1 MKSDSINTY
10 FFIGIGGVGMS
21 ALARFCFHSGHK
33 VYGHDKAQSDIT
45 NALTREGIRIYYSDS
60 LNALPIFL
68 LSKDIKVVYSAAIEL
83 NHPQLSFYLQQG
95 NQVMK
100 RSEFLA
106 SICNNNRTLAV
117 AGTHGKTT
125 TSLILTHLFS
135 ETKQLFTSLTGG
147 FFNGYE
153 SNLIKTGSETFIVE
167 ADEYDRSFLQLYPTL
182 ACITS
187 IEPDHLDIY
196 KTKKEF
202 LEAFIQFSNQVDK
215 ELIISHGLPFNGI
228 TYGID
233 VSADYQAKKLKKIKN
248 GYRFDLNTPNDKYKD
263 VCLNLVGSHNVSNAL
278 AAIAIAEQSGL
289 NTGDFLD
296 ALENFP
302 GVYRR
307 MNIYRWNES
316 IIIDDYAHHP
326 SEIQSVYNT
335 IINFYPF
342 HKNCVV
348 FQPHLFSRTRDF
360 MKEFSVALS
369 MFDEIILLDIY
380 PAREIPIEG
389 INSKIL
395 LNNISKRKKSF
406 ISKTKI
412 KSALEESDAKIF
424 AILGAGD
431 IGLELKKLK
440 LEKIDNE
447 QE

>member
-1 MKSDSINTY
+1 MKSNSINTY

-21 ALARFCFHSGHK
+21 ALARFCFHFGHK

-45 NALTREGIRIYYSDS
+45 NALTREGIRIIYDESI
-60 LNALPIFL
+60 NALPKFL
-68 LSKDIKVVYSAAIEL
+68 LSQDIKVVYSAAIEL
-83 NHPQLSFYLQQG
+83 NHSQLSFFLRQG
-95 NQVMK
+95 NEVIK

-106 SICNNNRTLAV
+106 SLCNDKKTLAV

-125 TSLILTHLFS
+125 TSLILTHFFS
-135 ETKQLFTSLTGG
+135 ETEQLFTSLTGG
-147 FFNGYE
+147 FLNGND

-196 KTKKEF
+196 KTKNEF
-202 LEAFIQFSNQVDK
+202 LKAFIQFSNQVDK
-215 ELIISHGLPFNGI
+215 ELIISHGLPFNGL
-228 TYGID
+228 TFGID
-233 VSADYQAKKLKKIKN
+233 VSADYQATKLKRTKL
-248 GYRFDLNTPNDKYKD
+248 GYRFDLKTPYDKYKD
-263 VCLNLVGSHNVSNAL
+263 IYLNLIGSHNVSNAL

-289 NTGDFLD
+289 SANEFLD
-296 ALENFP
+296 TLENFP

-307 MNIYRWNES
+307 MNIYRWNDS

-335 IINFYPF
+335 IRSFYPTYQ
-342 HKNCVV
+342 NCVI
-348 FQPHLFSRTRDF
+348 FQPHLYSRTRDF
-360 MKEFSVALS
+360 MKEFSRVLS
-369 MFDEIILLDIY
+369 MFDEVILLDIY

-389 INSKIL
+389 INSKTL
-395 LNNISKRKKSF
+395 LNNISTRKKRF
-406 ISKTKI
+406 MSKTKI

-431 IGLELKKLK
+431 IGLEFKNLNL
-440 LEKIDNE
+440 LTTR
-447 QE
+447 Q

>member
-1 MKSDSINTY
+1 MKSNSINTY

-21 ALARFCFHSGHK
+21 ALARFCFHYGHK

-45 NALTREGIRIYYSDS
+45 NALIREGIRIIYDESI
-60 LNALPIFL
+60 NALPKFL
-68 LSKDIKVVYSAAIEL
+68 LSQDIKVVYSAAIEL
-83 NHPQLSFYLQQG
+83 DHSQLSFFLRQG
-95 NQVMK
+95 NEVMK

-106 SICNNNRTLAV
+106 SLCNDKKTLAV

-125 TSLILTHLFS
+125 TSLILTHFFS
-135 ETKQLFTSLTGG
+135 ETEQLFTSLTGG
-147 FFNGYE
+147 FLNGND

-196 KTKKEF
+196 KTKNEF
-202 LEAFIQFSNQVDK
+202 LKAFIQFSNQVDK
-215 ELIISHGLPFNGI
+215 ELIISHGLPFNGL
-228 TYGID
+228 TFGID
-233 VSADYQAKKLKKIKN
+233 VSADYQATKLKRTKL
-248 GYRFDLNTPNDKYKD
+248 GYRFDLKTPYDKYKD
-263 VCLNLVGSHNVSNAL
+263 IYLNLIGSHNVSNAL

-289 NTGDFLD
+289 SANEFLD
-296 ALENFP
+296 TLENFP

-335 IINFYPF
+335 IRNFYPTYQ
-342 HKNCVV
+342 NCVI
-348 FQPHLFSRTRDF
+348 FQPHLYSRTRDF
-360 MKEFSVALS
+360 MKEFSRVLS
-369 MFDEIILLDIY
+369 MFDEVILLDIY

-389 INSKIL
+389 INSKTL
-395 LNNISKRKKSF
+395 LNNISTRKKRF
-406 ISKTKI
+406 MSKTKI

-431 IGLELKKLK
+431 IGLEFKNLNL
-440 LEKIDNE
+440 LTTR
-447 QE
+447 Q

>member
-21 ALARFCFHSGHK
+21 ALARFCFHSGYK
-33 VYGHDKAQSDIT
+33 VYGHDKTRSDIT
-45 NALTREGIRIYYSDS
+45 SALTCEGIQIIFGDS
-60 LNALPIFL
+60 LNALPKFL
-68 LSKDIKVVYSAAIEL
+68 LSEDVKVVYSAAIGL
-83 NHPQLSFYLQQG
+83 NHSQLSFYLRQG
-95 NQVMK
+95 NEVMK

-106 SICNNNRTLAV
+106 SLCKNKKTLAV

-125 TSLILTHLFS
+125 TSLILTHFFS

-147 FFNGYE
+147 FLNGNE

-167 ADEYDRSFLQLYPTL
+167 ADEYDRSFLQLHPTL

-202 LEAFIQFSNQVDK
+202 LKAFIQFSNQVDK
-215 ELIISHGLPFNGI
+215 ELIVSHGLPFNGI
-228 TYGID
+228 TFGID
-233 VSADYQAKKLKKIKN
+233 VSADYQAEKLKKIKH
-248 GYRFDLNTPNDKYKD
+248 GYRFDLKTPNEKYKD
-263 VCLNLVGSHNVSNAL
+263 ICINLIGKHNVSNAL

-289 NTGDFLD
+289 NTDEFLD
-296 ALENFP
+296 TLENFP

-307 MNIYRWNES
+307 MNVYRWNES

-335 IINFYPF
+335 IRSFYPTY
-342 HKNCVV
+342 KNCVV
-348 FQPHLFSRTRDF
+348 FQPHLYSRTRDF
-360 MKEFSVALS
+360 MKEFSRALS
-369 MFDEIILLDIY
+369 MFDEVILLDIY

-389 INSKIL
+389 ISSNVL
-395 LNNISKRKKSF
+395 LKNISKRKKLS

-412 KSALEESDAKIF
+412 KSALQESNAKIF

-431 IGLELKKLK
+431 IGLELKKLN
-440 LEKIDNE
+440 LEKIR
-447 QE
+447 

>member
-1 MKSDSINTY
+1 MKSNSINTY

-21 ALARFCFHSGHK
+21 ALARFCFHFGHK

-45 NALTREGIRIYYSDS
+45 NALTREGIRIIYDESI
-60 LNALPIFL
+60 NALPKFL
-68 LSKDIKVVYSAAIEL
+68 LSQDIKVVYSAAIEL
-83 NHPQLSFYLQQG
+83 NHSQLSFFLRQG
-95 NQVMK
+95 NEVIK

-106 SICNNNRTLAV
+106 SLCNDKKTLAV

-125 TSLILTHLFS
+125 TSLILTHFFS
-135 ETKQLFTSLTGG
+135 ETEQLFTSLTGG
-147 FFNGYE
+147 FLNGND

-196 KTKKEF
+196 KTKNEF
-202 LEAFIQFSNQVDK
+202 LKAFIQFSNQVDE
-215 ELIISHGLPFNGI
+215 ELIISYGLPFNGL
-228 TYGID
+228 TFGID
-233 VSADYQAKKLKKIKN
+233 VSADYQATKLKRTKL
-248 GYRFDLNTPNDKYKD
+248 GYRFDLNTPYDKYKD
-263 VCLNLVGSHNVSNAL
+263 IYLNLIGSHNVSNAL

-289 NTGDFLD
+289 SANEFLD
-296 ALENFP
+296 TLENFP

-307 MNIYRWNES
+307 MNIYRWNDS

-335 IINFYPF
+335 IRSFYPTYQ
-342 HKNCVV
+342 NCVI
-348 FQPHLFSRTRDF
+348 FQPHLYSRTRDF
-360 MKEFSVALS
+360 MKEFSRVLS
-369 MFDEIILLDIY
+369 MFDEVILLDIY

-389 INSKIL
+389 INSKTL
-395 LNNISKRKKSF
+395 LNNISTRKKRF
-406 ISKTKI
+406 MSKTKI

-431 IGLELKKLK
+431 IGLEFKNLNL
-440 LEKIDNE
+440 LTTR
-447 QE
+447 Q

>member
-1 MKSDSINTY
+1 MKSNSINTY

-21 ALARFCFHSGHK
+21 ALARFCFHFGHK

-45 NALTREGIRIYYSDS
+45 NALTREGIRIIYDQSI
-60 LNALPIFL
+60 NALPKFL
-68 LSKDIKVVYSAAIEL
+68 LSQDIKVVYSAAIEL
-83 NHPQLSFYLQQG
+83 NHSQLSFFLRQG
-95 NQVMK
+95 NEVMK

-106 SICNNNRTLAV
+106 SLCNDKKTLAV

-125 TSLILTHLFS
+125 TSLILTHFFS
-135 ETKQLFTSLTGG
+135 ETEQLFTSLTGG
-147 FFNGYE
+147 FLNGND

-196 KTKKEF
+196 KTKNEF
-202 LEAFIQFSNQVDK
+202 LKAFIQFSNQVDE
-215 ELIISHGLPFNGI
+215 ELIISYGLPFNGL
-228 TYGID
+228 TFGID
-233 VSADYQAKKLKKIKN
+233 VSADYQATKLKRTKL
-248 GYRFDLNTPNDKYKD
+248 GYRFDLNTPYDKYKD
-263 VCLNLVGSHNVSNAL
+263 IYLNLIGSHNVSNAL

-289 NTGDFLD
+289 SANEFLD
-296 ALENFP
+296 TLENFP

-335 IINFYPF
+335 IRSFYPTYQ
-342 HKNCVV
+342 NCVI
-348 FQPHLFSRTRDF
+348 FQPHLYSRTRDF
-360 MKEFSVALS
+360 MKEFSRVLS
-369 MFDEIILLDIY
+369 MFDEVILLDIY

-389 INSKIL
+389 INSKTL
-395 LNNISKRKKSF
+395 LNNISTRKKRF
-406 ISKTKI
+406 MSKTKI

-431 IGLELKKLK
+431 IGLEFKNLNL
-440 LEKIDNE
+440 ITTR
-447 QE
+447 Q

>member
-1 MKSDSINTY
+1 MKSNSINTY

-33 VYGHDKAQSDIT
+33 VYGHDKTRSDIT
-45 NALTREGIRIYYSDS
+45 NALICEGIQIFYKDS
-60 LNALPIFL
+60 LNALPKFL
-68 LSKDIKVVYSAAIEL
+68 LSEDIKVVYSAAIEF
-83 NHPQLSFYLQQG
+83 NHSQLSFYLQQG
-95 NQVMK
+95 NVVMK

-106 SICNNNRTLAV
+106 SLCNNKKTLAI

-125 TSLILTHLFS
+125 TSLILNSFFS
-135 ETKQLFTSLTGG
+135 ETKQLFTSLIGG
-147 FFNGYE
+147 FFNGNK
-153 SNLIKTGSETFIVE
+153 SNLIKTGSDTFIVE

-202 LEAFIQFSNQVDK
+202 LKAFIQFSSQVEK
-215 ELIISHGLPFNGI
+215 ELIVSHGLPLKGI
-228 TYGID
+228 TFGID
-233 VSADYQAKKLKKIKN
+233 VSSDYQAKKLKKIKH
-248 GYRFDLNTPNDKYKD
+248 GYRFDLKTPNETYKD
-263 VCLNLVGSHNVSNAL
+263 VCLNLIGRHNVSNAL

-289 NTGDFLD
+289 NACEFLHT
-296 ALENFP
+296 LENFP

-307 MNIYRWNES
+307 MNVYKWNES

-335 IINFYPF
+335 IRNFYPLY
-342 HKNCVV
+342 KNCVV
-348 FQPHLFSRTRDF
+348 FQPHLYSRTRDF
-360 MKEFSVALS
+360 MKEFSIALS
-369 MFDEIILLDIY
+369 MFDEVILLDIY
-380 PAREIPIEG
+380 PAREMPIEG

-395 LNNISKRKKSF
+395 LNNISKRKKRF

-412 KSALEESDAKIF
+412 KTALEESDAKIF

-431 IGLELKKLK
+431 IGLEIKKLNLKK
-440 LEKIDNE
+440 IG
-447 QE
+447 Q

>member
-1 MKSDSINTY
+1 MKSNSINTY

-21 ALARFCFHSGHK
+21 ALARFCFHFGHK

-45 NALTREGIRIYYSDS
+45 NALTREGIRIIYDESI
-60 LNALPIFL
+60 NALPKFL
-68 LSKDIKVVYSAAIEL
+68 LSQDIKVVYSAAIEL
-83 NHPQLSFYLQQG
+83 NHSQLSFFLRQG
-95 NQVMK
+95 NEVIK

-106 SICNNNRTLAV
+106 SLCNDKKTLAV

-125 TSLILTHLFS
+125 TSLILTHFFS
-135 ETKQLFTSLTGG
+135 ETEQLFTSLTGG
-147 FFNGYE
+147 FLNGND

-196 KTKKEF
+196 KTKNEF
-202 LEAFIQFSNQVDK
+202 LKAFIQFSNQVDK
-215 ELIISHGLPFNGI
+215 ELIISHGLPFNGL
-228 TYGID
+228 TFGID
-233 VSADYQAKKLKKIKN
+233 VSADYQATKLKRTKL
-248 GYRFDLNTPNDKYKD
+248 GYRFDLKTPYDKYKD
-263 VCLNLVGSHNVSNAL
+263 IYLNLIGSHNVSNAL

-289 NTGDFLD
+289 SANEFLD
-296 ALENFP
+296 TLENFP

-307 MNIYRWNES
+307 MNIYRWNDS

-335 IINFYPF
+335 IRNFYPTYQ
-342 HKNCVV
+342 NCVI
-348 FQPHLFSRTRDF
+348 FQPHLYSRTRDF
-360 MKEFSVALS
+360 MKEFSRVLS
-369 MFDEIILLDIY
+369 MFDEVILLDIY

-389 INSKIL
+389 INSKTL
-395 LNNISKRKKSF
+395 LNNISTRKKRF
-406 ISKTKI
+406 MSKTKI

-431 IGLELKKLK
+431 IGLEFKNLNL
-440 LEKIDNE
+440 LTTR
-447 QE
+447 Q